1 MYRRETL
8 QSYVA
13 DAAARKSAPGG
24 GSVCALVGALAA
36 AMSEMCGNFTIG
48 KEKFAAHERT
58 VEDMLDELSKA
69 RTRLLELVDEDV
81 TAYRAVSRALKRHA
95 ETEVQRASR
104 RQDIDAAFRAALNP
118 PRKVVQLCARIGS
131 IAEKMADVG
140 NPNLISDVGV
150 SAVLAE
156 GAAASARLN
165 ILVNTKYLKDRALT
179 KTLLAE
185 VDGLC
190 RDVANSR
197 DKVVRK
203 VTSMLRK

>member
-150 SAVLAE
+150 SAV
-156 GAAASARLN
+156 ARLN